1 VYGNSFHSLFEGMVV
16 FAENDC
22 CDGLILIIRMYTNQI
37 ENDIFTLFL
46 ALSKCIKPKGNSFPF
61 VFCKALERKA

>member
-1 VYGNSFHSLFEGMVV
+1 MVV

-37 ENDIFTLFL
+37 ETTSLLCFL
-46 ALSKCIKPKGNSFPF
+46 ALSKCINPKGIAFLVF
-61 VFCKALERKA
+61 VKLWKRKA